1 MRLHVGA
8 GAFGDRPQPGDLR
21 PLPDAAAR
29 HLQVLRAQPG
39 ERVECFDG
47 AGHAWWVEVAEMQRR
62 SVTVRLLAPAEPAPT
77 ELPAAV
83 TLAVAMPAND
93 RMDDLVE
100 KATELG
106 VSAVQPLVCSRSVLR
121 LSGER
126 AERRVAHWASVAA
139 GAAEQCGRRVVPR
152 VLPVA
157 GFEAWIATCAT
168 ARGAATGWLLSLD
181 PQAPAAAATR
191 ALPGSDPVCVLSGPE
206 GGLTPD
212 EEEAARAAGF
222 RPVSLGPRVLRA
234 DTAPL
239 AWLAHAGLA
248 AAAPVRG

>member
-1 MRLHVGA
+1 MRLHVGPE
-8 GAFGDRPQPGDLR
+8 GLGRRPQVGDVVD
-21 PLPDAAAR
+21 LPDGAAR

-39 ERVECFDG
+39 RRVECFDG
-47 AGHAWWVEVAEMQRR
+47 AGGAWWAEVADMQRR
-62 SVTVRLLAPAEPAPT
+62 GATVRLIEPAEPVAR

-106 VSAVQPLVCSRSVLR
+106 VAAVQPLVCERSVLR

-126 AERRVAHWASVAA
+126 AARRVAHWASVAA
-139 GAAEQCGRRVVPR
+139 AAAEQCGRRVVPQ
-152 VLPVA
+152 VHPVA
-157 GFEAWIATCAT
+157 DFATWV
-168 ARGAATGWLLSLD
+168 GAAAPARVGGTGWLLSLD
-181 PQAPAAAATR
+181 PAARPAAATAPLT
-191 ALPGSDPVCVLSGPE
+191 PGDRVCVLSGPE
-206 GGLTPD
+206 GGLAPD
-212 EEEAARAAGF
+212 EEAAARAAGF

-239 AWLAHAGLA
+239 AWLALAGLLA
-248 AAAPVRG
+248 DARPG